1 MAMSLY
7 QRLHEVQRSDL
18 TEFETGR
25 DPVLDELRQRVHHL
39 LIDEVGPLLYDRR
52 IGEDELRRQLQEH
65 LKVILGREKVPLST
79 ADRTQLVQDLTD
91 DVLGYG
97 PISGL
102 LADPE
107 INEVMVNGPG
117 RVYVERHGKIVN
129 SGASFID
136 ENHLKRIIEKIVAQ
150 VGRRVD
156 ESTPMVDARLPDGSR
171 VNAVIA
177 PLAIGGPFLTIRK
190 FAKDPFTVEDLINF
204 GSFSRTVAQFLDACV
219 KGRLNVI
226 VSGGTGTGKTT
237 ALNVLSSFIP
247 HDERIVTVED
257 AKELQLHQDH
267 VLSLESR
274 PPNIEGKGEVRIRD
288 LVRNTLRMRPDR
300 IVVGECRGGEALDM
314 LQAMNTGHD
323 GSITT
328 VHSNS
333 PRDTLAR
340 IETMV
345 LMAGMDLPVRAIREQ
360 MASAID
366 LIVHL
371 TRLRDGTRRV
381 THVSEVQGMEGDV
394 IVLQDLFLFD
404 FGMGV
409 DDNGRFL
416 GHLKSTGIRPKFG
429 ERLADHG
436 IRLRPEIFA
445 QEPFARRVAGAR

>member
-1 MAMSLY
+1 MSLY
-7 QRLHEVQRSDL
+7 ERLHEVQRSDFP
-18 TEFETGR
+18 EFSSGR

-102 LADPE
+102 LADPDV
-107 INEVMVNGPG
+107 NEVMCNGPSH
-117 RVYVERHGKIVN
+117 VYVERHGKIVK

-156 ESTPMVDARLPDGSR
+156 ESNPMVDARLPDGSR

-257 AKELQLHQDH
+257 AKELQLHQEH

-288 LVRNTLRMRPDR
+288 LVRNTLRDETRPDR
-300 IVVGECRGGEALDM
+300 GGGVPRRRGPRHAAGHEHRPRRVDHHGALQLAARHAGPHRDHG
-314 LQAMNTGHD
+314 AD
-323 GSITT
+323 G
-328 VHSNS
+328 
-333 PRDTLAR
+333 
-340 IETMV
+340 
-345 LMAGMDLPVRAIREQ
+345 
-360 MASAID
+360 
-366 LIVHL
+366 
-371 TRLRDGTRRV
+371 RDG
-381 THVSEVQGMEGDV
+381 
-394 IVLQDLFLFD
+394 
-404 FGMGV
+404 
-409 DDNGRFL
+409 
-416 GHLKSTGIRPKFG
+416 P
-429 ERLADHG
+429 
-436 IRLRPEIFA
+436 
-445 QEPFARRVAGAR
+445 AGAGHPRADGIGHRPHRAPDPPPGRNPARHPCQ